1 MENLDFYQNRLVN
14 SGVFQ
19 GTTLIQ
25 AHGSIGGTRYVFVKL
40 IRGAKDELV
49 YPTTGGKLVNPF
61 KGNAKIYAGD
71 LMEYD
76 PGITNENG
84 ATVKILKSYEVAADT
99 ATSGTGILIVRNGF
113 RHIPFVGD
121 FLMVAPK
128 DLTTKGT
135 AATVTAV
142 EKTTDTNAGD
152 VWKVTLS
159 AALSA
164 KKGDVLVEAS
174 AGTGSVTAMVT
185 NPNAFAPSDYDFL
198 FNPAVDDDDFEGARY
213 MLTPCLATPET
224 YVYQDRVSPI
234 PPAVLALNTSKVSG
248 WFSL

>member
-1 MENLDFYQNRLVN
+1 MTELDFYQRRLVN

-49 YPTTGGKLVNPF
+49 FPTTGGKLLNPF

-76 PGITNENG
+76 PGITNDAG
-84 ATVKILKSYEVAADT
+84 ATVKILKTYEVAADT
-99 ATSGTGILIVRNGF
+99 ATDGTQVMIVRNGF

-121 FLMVAPK
+121 FLMAAPK
-128 DLTTKGT
+128 NLTTKGT
-135 AATVTAV
+135 AVTVTAV
-142 EKTTDTNAGD
+142 EATTDPTAGD
-152 VWKVTLS
+152 VWKLTLS
-159 AALSA
+159 AALAS

-174 AGTGSVTAMVT
+174 AGSGSVTAMVT
-185 NPNAFAPSDYDFL
+185 NPNAFAPSDYDFIY
-198 FNPAVDDDDFEGARY
+198 NPAADDNDFEGARY
-213 MLTPCLATPET
+213 LMTPCLATPET
-224 YVYQDRVSPI
+224 YVYQNRVSPI
-234 PPAVLALNTSKVSG
+234 PQAVLALNTSKVSG